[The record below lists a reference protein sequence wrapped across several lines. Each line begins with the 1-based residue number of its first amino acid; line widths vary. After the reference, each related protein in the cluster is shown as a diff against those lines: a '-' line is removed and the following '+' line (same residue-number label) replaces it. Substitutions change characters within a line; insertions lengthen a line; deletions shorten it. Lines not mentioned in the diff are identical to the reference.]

1 MADMSAI
8 EYKSLMGDGDGGDGF
23 GGGGFLW
30 IILIFLFFLAF
41 SGGGL
46 LGNNGTATGMAQVE
60 RDVLTSSCATQQAV
74 YNTSCGTQKEI
85 LENRYAN
92 ALQFANMAAQQAQCC
107 CDLKVEIHNENEQ
120 TRALIQSNTIQDL
133 RDRLEQSQRENLTN
147 TLVSSNQVQTQ
158 TIVNTLGQWY
168 PYPGVNPCGVF
179 NNSCGG
185 GCGNGNFA

>member
-107 CDLKVEIHNENEQ
+107 CEIKQAISADGEA
-120 TRALIQSNTIQDL
+120 TRALMTGQIIQGL
-133 RDRLEQSQRENLTN
+133 RDELSDAKTTLSNSNQSQYLLSNL
-147 TLVSSNQVQTQ
+147 
-158 TIVNTLGQWY
+158 GRFY
-168 PYPGVNPCGVF
+168 PYPGVNPCGAF
-179 NNSCGG
+179 G
-185 GCGNGNFA
+185 GCGTC